1 MKIQPQPTIFTQLV
15 SVIIT
20 ILVILFVF
28 PVSLVLI
35 TIRLLYLF
43 LKEYLAWVLLLI
55 AVFYF
60 YNL

>member
-1 MKIQPQPTIFTQLV
+1 MKIQPQPTIFNQLV

-55 AVFYF
+55 AVVYF
-60 YNL
+60 YSL

>member
-1 MKIQPQPTIFTQLV
+1 MKIQLQPTLFTQLV

-28 PVSLVLI
+28 PVSLVLV

-55 AVFYF
+55 AVVYF
-60 YNL
+60 YSL

>member
-1 MKIQPQPTIFTQLV
+1 MKIQPQPTILNQLV

-60 YNL
+60 YSL

>member
-43 LKEYLAWVLLLI
+43 LKEYLSWVLLLI

>member
-1 MKIQPQPTIFTQLV
+1 MKIQPQPTILTQLV
-15 SVIIT
+15 SIIIT

-43 LKEYLAWVLLLI
+43 LKEYLAWVLLLL

-60 YNL
+60 YSL

>member
-43 LKEYLAWVLLLI
+43 IKEYLAWVLLLI
-55 AVFYF
+55 AVVYF
-60 YNL
+60 YSL

>member
-1 MKIQPQPTIFTQLV
+1 MKIQPQPTILNQLV

>member
-1 MKIQPQPTIFTQLV
+1 MKIQLQPTLFTQLV

-55 AVFYF
+55 AIVY
-60 YNL
+60 YYSL

>member
-55 AVFYF
+55 AIVY
-60 YNL
+60 YYSL